1 MDENIDKFL
10 QRTSAVNRD
19 IAEYYLV
26 VADNQLDAA
35 VQYYNEDTRFA
46 SIVAQDDAKDSVEAP
61 ERLKLLEWNV
71 QGLLGDKLMERMAFI
86 AELINR
92 NEYEAVFM
100 QEMVPDAVEV
110 FKQICENYELHL
122 PKNVTMRQYF
132 AAMLTLKS
140 SIQVDKKTTVD
151 FQTSTQGRHA
161 VVLKCRKKS
170 QKLTFVTSH
179 LESCKPMEAERIS
192 QLGRVVELMRKEDE
206 GDNLVV
212 FAADTNLRD
221 YEYEKFKKSPEFDS
235 DVRDAWEELGGPQES
250 RYSWDLTRNDNQ
262 VKGGKGRLRFER
274 VYFRG
279 RDHGVSGMK
288 FVGTERL
295 ECGLFP
301 SDHWGVEVTFSG
313 KR

>member
-10 QRTSAVNRD
+10 QQTSAVNRD

-35 VQYYNEDTRFA
+35 VQCYNEDTRFA
-46 SIVAQDDAKDSVEAP
+46 SIVAQDDANDSVEAP
-61 ERLKLLEWNV
+61 EHLKLLEWNV
-71 QGLLGDKLMERMAFI
+71 QGLLNDNLVERMAFI

-92 NEYEAVFM
+92 NEYDAVFM

-110 FKQICENYELHL
+110 FKQVCENYELHL
-122 PKNVTMRQYF
+122 PKNATMRQYF

-140 SIQVDKKTTVD
+140 SIRVDKKTTVD
-151 FQTSTQGRHA
+151 FKTSTQGRHA

-179 LESCKPMEAERIS
+179 LESCKPAEAERIS

-221 YEYEKFKKSPEFDS
+221 YEFEKFKKSPQFDLN
-235 DVRDAWEELGGPQES
+235 VKDAWEELGGPREL

-262 VKGGKGRLRFER
+262 VRGGGGRLRFER

-279 RDHGVSGMK
+279 RCYGVGGMR

-295 ECGLFP
+295 DCGLFP
-301 SDHWGVEVTFSG
+301 SDHWGVEVTFSR